1 MMWEEKQ
8 VPSFLL
14 ARYRWNRH
22 DSGMVSIADQLLQ
35 ASAFLADEMDSLS
48 FSFPVAYT
56 YNPLKYAWA
65 PYEQYVRRYG
75 DSKKRTFFLGM
86 NPGPFGMAQTG
97 VPFGEVDAVK
107 NWLGIE
113 AAVGKPSLMH
123 PKRPVDGFACK
134 RSEVSGRRLW
144 GLFRDVYGTPE
155 TFFKDHF
162 VVNFCPLVWMSESGA
177 NVTPD
182 KLSADIQE
190 CIDALCLSHLESM
203 IRIMEPEILVGVGAY
218 ATNKLKDASSVMPD
232 RTFTIGTLL
241 HPSPASPVANK
252 FWPQRPMEQL
262 RDLGI
267 LPVGK

>member
-1 MMWEEKQ
+1 M
-8 VPSFLL
+8 
-14 ARYRWNRH
+14 A
-22 DSGMVSIADQLLQ
+22 SIADQLLQ
-35 ASAFLADEMDSLS
+35 ASALLADEVETLS
-48 FSFPVAYT
+48 FPPPVAYT

-75 DSKKRTFFLGM
+75 DSKKKAFILGM

-113 AAVGKPSLMH
+113 AEVGKPLRTH

-144 GLFRDVYGTPE
+144 GLFQDVFGTPE
-155 TFFKDHF
+155 VFFKDNF
-162 VVNFCPLVWMSESGA
+162 VVNFCPLVWMSDTGS

-182 KLSADIQE
+182 KLPSVVQSR
-190 CIDALCLSHLESM
+190 IDELCLAHLESM
-203 IRIMEPEILVGVGAY
+203 IRVMEPEILVGVGAY
-218 ATNKLKDASSVMPD
+218 ATNKLKDVAASMPE
-232 RTFTIGTLL
+232 RSFTIGTLL

-262 RDLGI
+262 RELGI
-267 LPVGK
+267 LPEGK